1 MHTSSTD
8 VKDKRVAQGDAT
20 RTALIRAAREL
31 FGSKGFAETSTD
43 DVVARAG
50 VTKGALYHHFRAKDD
65 LFRAAF
71 EAVQREASDTAW
83 CHGIGENVHGCE
95 CD

>member
-8 VKDKRVAQGDAT
+8 VKDKRLAQGDAT

-43 DVVARAG
+43 EVVARAG
-50 VTKGALYHHFRAKDD
+50 VTKGALYHHFRAKVTCSERRSR
-65 LFRAAF
+65 LCSARHQTPQLPRF
-71 EAVQREASDTAW
+71 
-83 CHGIGENVHGCE
+83 
-95 CD
+95 